1 MARACGEEQLVVQHA
16 QRIAQQPALGT
27 GAPAGQRIAV
37 LSAGTVEVGAV
48 RHIDA
53 GIVIDVGGRI
63 ILRRRHFPR
72 DFFVLCHRRIANVDL
87 VRDESRSE
95 VPANAR
101 HAADGIA
108 DAVGIKT
115 ADRCLAAFIHQ
126 LRRAVD
132 PFLMRVLRAQTG
144 IGRPAVGDVVLAA
157 PHPKFVFDVAVGPLL
172 REVAIVFRRLGH
184 EVHRGNIDAGRA
196 AVEGFLLIAEI
207 QRGAEAVAS
216 VIQAGREQ
224 RGAAAIVRNAGFPF
238 AMDQVHPRAEL
249 VAVAIAT
256 ARIQRGAN
264 LGIRGVVHADFRLRE
279 FARVFWLKVDHPA
292 HAGACRAVH
301 QRVGPFEDL
310 DAVNHLGIHHLA
322 RQHAGQTAKC
332 HVVAVELQAADA
344 VGLRAVAEPLNELH
358 PRVVR
363 DDIGN
368 GFRLLI
374 FHQLRGVADDVE
386 RHVHGVLLAQHP
398 HAPAVRH
405 LSVKKGR
412 YQLVAAGFEIA
423 GWCSLDNEGVLFL
436 IVRREGGMCRRANG
450 ERQQRLVHDGVVHR

>member
-1 MARACGEEQLVVQHA
+1 
-16 QRIAQQPALGT
+16 
-27 GAPAGQRIAV
+27 
-37 LSAGTVEVGAV
+37 
-48 RHIDA
+48 
-53 GIVIDVGGRI
+53 
-63 ILRRRHFPR
+63 
-72 DFFVLCHRRIANVDL
+72 
-87 VRDESRSE
+87 
-95 VPANAR
+95 
-101 HAADGIA
+101 
-108 DAVGIKT
+108 
-115 ADRCLAAFIHQ
+115 
-126 LRRAVD
+126 
-132 PFLMRVLRAQTG
+132 
-144 IGRPAVGDVVLAA
+144 
-157 PHPKFVFDVAVGPLL
+157 
-172 REVAIVFRRLGH
+172 
-184 EVHRGNIDAGRA
+184 
-196 AVEGFLLIAEI
+196 
-207 QRGAEAVAS
+207 
-216 VIQAGREQ
+216 
-224 RGAAAIVRNAGFPF
+224 
-238 AMDQVHPRAEL
+238 MDQVHPRAKL
-249 VAVAIAT
+249 VAVAVAT

-264 LGIRGVVHADFRLRE
+264 LGVRGVVDAHFRLRE

-292 HAGACRAVH
+292 HARACRAVH

-405 LSVKKGR
+405 LSVKEGR

-423 GWCSLDNEGVLFL
+423 GRFSLDNEGVLFL
-436 IVRREGGMCRRANG
+436 IVRRNGGMCRRANG
-450 ERQQRLVHDGVVHR
+450 ERQQRFVHDGVVHR